1 MKVEAGR
8 RLEVGFPLTIGNRK
22 MCVVSEVLL
31 FYDDNGVAFAGL
43 VSPVALIVFE
53 GSLEYSLPLEEG
65 SKVTLEDL
73 ILKDPSIQE
82 KLAFYKI

>member
-1 MKVEAGR
+1 MNLKADR
-8 RLEVGFPLTIGNRK
+8 RLEVGSPVMVGNRK
-22 MCVVSEVLL
+22 MFVVSEVLL
-31 FYDDNGVAFAGL
+31 FHDDNGVAFAGL
-43 VSPVALIVFE
+43 LSPVALIVFE

-82 KLAFYKI
+82 KLSFYKI